1 MESWF
6 LLMLLTRGGES
17 VPIRV
22 PMTGYEQCMAEGHYA
37 ETIASQLK
45 DVRRSEL
52 QTDGWKNS
60 LAHVRNQCRPT
71 LRFRGIDAPMALL
84 PKLA

>member
-6 LLMLLTRGGES
+6 LPMLLTRGGES

-45 DVRRSEL
+45 DVRVDRSC
-52 QTDGWKNS
+52 K
-60 LAHVRNQCRPT
+60 PT
-71 LRFRGIDAPMALL
+71 GG
-84 PKLA
+84 

>member
-1 MESWF
+1 MGAVMESWF
-6 LLMLLTRGGES
+6 LLMLLTHGGES

-45 DVRRSEL
+45 DVRVDRSC
-52 QTDGWKNS
+52 K
-60 LAHVRNQCRPT
+60 PT
-71 LRFRGIDAPMALL
+71 GG
-84 PKLA
+84 